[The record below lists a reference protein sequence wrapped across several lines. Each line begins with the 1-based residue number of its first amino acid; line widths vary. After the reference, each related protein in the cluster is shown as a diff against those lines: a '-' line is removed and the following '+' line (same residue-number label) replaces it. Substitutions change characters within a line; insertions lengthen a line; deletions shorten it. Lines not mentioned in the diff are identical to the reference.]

1 MLIRKEHAKIKIE
14 SPVVIISD
22 ASANQLYLH
31 VVTFPFVF

>member
-1 MLIRKEHAKIKIE
+1 MLIRKEHAKIE

-31 VVTFPFVF
+31 VITFPFVF